1 MKGFQRLEEVFK
13 ISKTICIAH
22 GGDVSEPSGGT
33 NRVIAF
39 ATALRDA
46 GFDVH
51 LVVPSPKREFPED
64 LRDIKI
70 HTVPIKA
77 RSIRDQIFRALLVS
91 LKAKKIAKN
100 NNAILQIEH
109 STLAGSATLVGCSNF
124 VLDMH
129 DLAIGSPMYLNLP
142 FPKMI
147 IQNFIYKVEERAV
160 SRASKIIVV
169 SNPMKE
175 FIIREWKIPEK
186 KIIVIPNGYFE
197 KKFKN
202 FDESVEET
210 DGMISFLG
218 TLHSKLDLDKII
230 NLAKSLENSKIYIIG
245 DGPLR
250 GILELK
256 IRKNDLKSIVLRGR
270 LPDKDAFSL
279 IARSQIC
286 ILPETPSLLTRVS
299 CPVKLFDYAA
309 LGKAIVA
316 DDVAE
321 MCRVF
326 KEHNA
331 ALLSDP
337 TNLDEF
343 IANVH
348 KLLEDERLRRKLGE
362 NAKRLV
368 KDFTWEKQG
377 EKLVRMYEDV
387 IRRFK

>member
-1 MKGFQRLEEVFK
+1 MNGFQGLEEVFK
-13 ISKTICIAH
+13 MSKTICIAH

-109 STLAGSATLVGCSNF
+109 STLAGFATLVGCSNYI
-124 VLDMH
+124 LDMH
-129 DLAIGSPMYLNLP
+129 DLAHVSPTYLDLP
-142 FPKMI
+142 LSKI
-147 IQNFIYKVEERAV
+147 VQKFIYNMEQKAV
-160 SRASKIIVV
+160 SNASKIIVV
-169 SNPMKE
+169 SDAMKD
-175 FIIREWKIPEK
+175 FIIDEWGVPEGKIE
-186 KIIVIPNGYFE
+186 VIPNGVRNE
-197 KKFKN
+197 VSKFKGN
-202 FDESVEET
+202 EEIKGLVVFLGALTHNIDCNKFIKLAKTSESV
-210 DGMISFLG
+210 
-218 TLHSKLDLDKII
+218 KICV
-230 NLAKSLENSKIYIIG
+230 IG
-245 DGPLR
+245 DGALRSKLLKMIDNEKIKNVTVPGYLPDEEAYNVLSRAQVCIFPLR
-250 GILELK
+250 NTFHTEVAMHMKIL
-256 IRKNDLKSIVLRGR
+256 
-270 LPDKDAFSL
+270 
-279 IARSQIC
+279 
-286 ILPETPSLLTRVS
+286 
-299 CPVKLFDYAA
+299 DYAM
-309 LGKAIVA
+309 LGKAIA
-316 DDVAE
+316 TDRDATAKIFE
-321 MCRVF
+321 
-326 KEHNA
+326 KHSA
-331 ALLSDP
+331 ALVSDP
-337 TNLDEF
+337 ANPNEF

-348 KLLEDERLRRKLGE
+348 KLLEDEKLRRKLGE

-387 IRRFK
+387 IWRFK